1 MKLKEISKPQTTASL
16 NESLAKTFGQRINV
30 DAFTLEQ
37 LQDARNKIRTELSQ
51 IETNES
57 FDSVLKD
64 SDYQKKKM
72 FLDVLNSAVADRE
85 SISED
90 NEADE
95 DNKMST
101 VNEKGAKPDYL
112 DFDKD
117 GDKKEPMKKALK
129 DKKKKG
135 PMKEGD
141 GIYHDCAKSF
151 KHPKLGECICIP
163 GQHTLLE
170 DGTVTHYDVKFKKDG
185 KLYIAKNVP
194 IAEATDIVSEGHKHA
209 SKKTKSRKMKEG
221 MGADA
226 FSEIEGI
233 NDVYD
238 ELEQL
243 NREKM
248 GGGISE
254 QLDIMRQHIESL
266 YRLIGK
272 DESQMEGISPV
283 PMDGKCPS
291 GYKLSPDGKRCIRE
305 KKMDEGK
312 NPTKAHVMK
321 MVKDGKSEKE
331 MMDMHSD
338 ADKDKLKA
346 MIKDCKKEMKENKDQ
361 GKLIIENYFNSLIE
375 GEEDKAEIVMAAK
388 DMVDRI
394 TSWMED
400 TAEMQAES
408 MLELGDAIRDELGVS
423 QSESYIQTVKPSLES
438 LYAALEVTRGALTSG
453 VAKLTGEEDPAQ
465 MMGDEAGAEPAM
477 DADMEPSMD
486 AEEPAAPA
494 DDFDASE
501 PAAGGEDEAGRAK
514 RESIELSLKLGQ
526 ILSSKKSENQR
537 SYRLEL

>member
-135 PMKEGD
+135 PVKEGD

-151 KHPKLGECICIP
+151 KHPKLGECECIP

-221 MGADA
+221 MGEDV
-226 FSEIEGI
+226 FREIEGI

-248 GGGISE
+248 GGSISE
-254 QLDIMRQHIESL
+254 QLDNMRQHIE
-266 YRLIGK
+266 
-272 DESQMEGISPV
+272 DM
-283 PMDGKCPS
+283 
-291 GYKLSPDGKRCIRE
+291 YKLLDKYKSENMSTRNIS
-305 KKMDEGK
+305 KMDEGK

-361 GKLIIENYFNSLIE
+361 GKVIIENYFKSLIE

-465 MMGDEAGAEPAM
+465 MMGDEAGAEPAV

-526 ILSSKKSENQR
+526 ILSSKKK
-537 SYRLEL
+537 